1 MNIRRCWLSLG
12 LGVRIDNG
20 LRRAIWRGLHARWCL
35 TLWAFSRRS
44 PRFGVHR
51 PCWSLRLVFAL
62 VFRRNRRPGAVRR
75 RWCWFVDLPSLR
87 RHHLCTG
94 RHEGIATY
102 QTLLRKGRRKL
113 LRFGYLVWVITPSL
127 FRSVALNFSAH
138 SAPTVVVLCCAKAGM
153 ADNNTAVKM
162 AVRTVL
168 VSGWKAYHR

>member
-20 LRRAIWRGLHARWCL
+20 LRRAIWRSLHSRRCL

-44 PRFGVHR
+44 PSFGVQR
-51 PCWSLRLVFAL
+51 PGGSLRLLFPL
-62 VFRRNRRPGAVRR
+62 VFRRTVVPVLCGEGGAGLSTCQV
-75 RWCWFVDLPSLR
+75 CADTICAQAAMKALR
-87 RHHLCTG
+87 LTRLSFARVCG
-94 RHEGIATY
+94 SCCALAIS
-102 QTLLRKGRRKL
+102 
-113 LRFGYLVWVITPSL
+113 VWVITPSL

-138 SAPTVVVLCCAKAGM
+138 SAPTAVVLCCAKAGM

-168 VSGWKAYHR
+168 VSGWKAYQR